1 MELNIILPRVNHF
14 DIKQRKAWNIRFII
28 CRQHQTRCWKI
39 KVNKTQQFR
48 LKLKFFRKNRTITYL
63 TITPGKT
70 FYIIFCWYFFLKSL
84 AHEKI
89 NRIRIFLTRNRQLIW
104 DWLEIKQENMI
115 LIYDVTISHVTIVSS
130 YFT

>member
-1 MELNIILPRVNHF
+1 MELKIILPRVNHF
-14 DIKQRKAWNIRFII
+14 DIKQRKAWNICFMI
-28 CRQHQTRCWKI
+28 CRQHQTRCGKI
-39 KVNKTQQFR
+39 KANKTQQFR
-48 LKLKFFRKNRTITYL
+48 LKHKFFRKNRTITYL
-63 TITPGKT
+63 TITPSKT

-89 NRIRIFLTRNRQLIW
+89 NRIRIFLTRNRQLIR

-115 LIYDVTISHVTIVSS
+115 LIYDVTISDVTIVSS

>member
-28 CRQHQTRCWKI
+28 CRQHQTRSGKI

-70 FYIIFCWYFFLKSL
+70 FYIIFC
-84 AHEKI
+84 
-89 NRIRIFLTRNRQLIW
+89 
-104 DWLEIKQENMI
+104 
-115 LIYDVTISHVTIVSS
+115 
-130 YFT
+130 